1 MLGKRTIWFYVVL
14 RFGLQAEPG
23 SDEIEHTYARIEIII
38 YKAQRATSSSV
49 TLEVE
54 ALSNMMVRDEMGLE
68 SMSSKRF

>member
-1 MLGKRTIWFYVVL
+1 MRESKFR
-14 RFGLQAEPG
+14 
-23 SDEIEHTYARIEIII
+23 I
-38 YKAQRATSSSV
+38 YKAQSATSSSV